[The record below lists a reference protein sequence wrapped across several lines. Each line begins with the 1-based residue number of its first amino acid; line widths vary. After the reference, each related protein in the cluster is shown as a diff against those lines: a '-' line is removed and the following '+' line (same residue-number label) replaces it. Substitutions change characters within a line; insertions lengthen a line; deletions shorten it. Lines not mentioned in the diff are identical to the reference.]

1 VESCGTNPTQTL
13 EFWETHYLRKAPTPK
28 KLRILIADDHEVVR
42 HGLCVVLQTCREW
55 EVCGQAVDGR
65 DAVAKAREL
74 SPDLVIL
81 DFRMPRLSGL
91 EAARN
96 ILQDHPTTEILILT
110 LDESESMVHE
120 ALSAGIR
127 GLLFKS
133 DCVHDLVTAVET
145 LCHHKRFF
153 SPKIMEMVVDLYL
166 SSKTPPP
173 GIVVQGRLT
182 AREREILQLL
192 AEGDSSKDVAA
203 TLALSTK
210 TVETH
215 RSNIM
220 RKLDCHSVSQLT
232 LYAIRNNLACLPAT
246 MAATSLKDAA
256 LNESG
261 QNASS
266 TSDVTRL

>member
-1 VESCGTNPTQTL
+1 
-13 EFWETHYLRKAPTPK
+13 
-28 KLRILIADDHEVVR
+28 
-42 HGLCVVLQTCREW
+42 
-55 EVCGQAVDGR
+55 
-65 DAVAKAREL
+65 
-74 SPDLVIL
+74 
-81 DFRMPRLSGL
+81 
-91 EAARN
+91 
-96 ILQDHPTTEILILT
+96 
-110 LDESESMVHE
+110 
-120 ALSAGIR
+120 
-127 GLLFKS
+127 
-133 DCVHDLVTAVET
+133 
-145 LCHHKRFF
+145 
-153 SPKIMEMVVDLYL
+153 MEMVVDLYL

-220 RKLDCHSVSQLT
+220 RKLNCHSVSQLT